1 MSGDVEINPGPSTQ
15 SMRYTE
21 KLQPQSSTKI
31 QHQLLR
37 NSCPSVNCVVLNARS
52 LTSIHKK
59 NDQIFSNM
67 NCMQNFL
74 IAENIDIAFV
84 TETWLTKNILD
95 NEILACNDFNIFRK
109 DRQTSRGG
117 GVLLAVKSSLFCS
130 IKQVDVSTELEFVC
144 CEVTTND
151 GKFLLASC
159 YRPPS
164 SNFSWCVE
172 FSELLQHL
180 RDVYDELVIAG
191 DFNFPNIDWNCL

>member
-1 MSGDVEINPGPSTQ
+1 MVKFQNFNLNFQRSSVEKSLFIPSVLILRGMKLFLNTSTAALLISLPGDVEINPGPSTQ

-52 LTSIHKK
+52 LTSVHKK
-59 NDQIFSNM
+59 NDQIFLNM

-109 DRQTSRGG
+109 DRQTSRGEE
-117 GVLLAVKSSLFCS
+117 CS
-130 IKQVDVSTELEFVC
+130 WL
-144 CEVTTND
+144 
-151 GKFLLASC
+151 
-159 YRPPS
+159 
-164 SNFSWCVE
+164 
-172 FSELLQHL
+172 
-180 RDVYDELVIAG
+180 
-191 DFNFPNIDWNCL
+191 